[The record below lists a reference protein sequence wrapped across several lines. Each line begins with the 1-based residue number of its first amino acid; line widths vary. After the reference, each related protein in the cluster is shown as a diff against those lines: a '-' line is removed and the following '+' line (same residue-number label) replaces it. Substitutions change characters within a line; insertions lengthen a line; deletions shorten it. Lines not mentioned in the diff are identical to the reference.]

1 MEALKLDPNTT
12 PDRTLYLDALAA
24 FVAQR
29 SGIDPRNYR
38 RDWTDKEGH
47 AAFMLD
53 YRRILRDGRDARTML
68 RYASRMME
76 PLDVASS
83 ATSRVDFYTD
93 KRGTLCVDFTP
104 CQYHATEYRAH
115 ACRTLAQAFEHWFRN
130 ACGARTLEDVHRMA
144 VREFGRGIASR
155 WFR

>member
-1 MEALKLDPNTT
+1 MTATAIETPAT

-29 SGIDPRNYR
+29 SGIDARDYR

-47 AAFMLD
+47 AAFMVD

-68 RYASRMME
+68 RFARLFSV
-76 PLDVASS
+76 DVAAAASDGGRLTFQTRKDGAVAVDYCTGQYFPTEHRAAACRVLSS
-83 ATSRVDFYTD
+83 AWWAYW
-93 KRGTLCVDFTP
+93 RG
-104 CQYHATEYRAH
+104 
-115 ACRTLAQAFEHWFRN
+115 
-130 ACGARTLEDVHRMA
+130 CGYDDARIRKAARDT
-144 VREFGRGIASR
+144 FGRGIASR